1 MDQYHNIE
9 FCDQEITLQEDT
21 DSENKP
27 ETTNDSLEM

>member
-9 FCDQEITLQEDT
+9 FCDQEIILQEDT
-21 DSENKP
+21 GSENKP